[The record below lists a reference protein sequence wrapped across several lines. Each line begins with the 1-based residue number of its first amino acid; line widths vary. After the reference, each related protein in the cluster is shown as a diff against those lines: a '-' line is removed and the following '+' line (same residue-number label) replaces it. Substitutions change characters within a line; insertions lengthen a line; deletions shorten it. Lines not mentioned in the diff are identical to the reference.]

1 MKQTVQFDGF
11 DRGILALAQ
20 RDAALSNATLAE
32 QVGASAASCR
42 RRMRAIRWRQK
53 SG

>member
-1 MKQTVQFDGF
+1 VKQTVQFDDI
-11 DRGILALAQ
+11 DRWLLALVQ
-20 RDAALSNATLAE
+20 RDVTLSNATLAD
-32 QVGASAASCR
+32 QVGASAASCW